1 MRRTCLAFV
10 LVLNLTLSGL
20 AQQAPKEGL
29 PGLAVALEIKIR
41 QAWQAWKDKKS
52 DAFAAILT
60 DEVIEVEADGKG
72 PRGKQATLAD
82 LQSMNMQNFALSDF
96 KFTPLGNTAAL
107 ETYKA
112 VVDFTAEGKQRRFTL
127 AVAEVWVKRG
137 NDWKLLHYQETEI
150 K

>member
-1 MRRTCLAFV
+1 MKRIGAA
-10 LVLNLTLSGL
+10 LVIALTLTL
-20 AQQAPKEGL
+20 TAYAQQASTIES
-29 PGLAVALEIKIR
+29 KIR
-41 QAWQAWKDKKS
+41 QAWQDWKDKKK

-60 DEVIEVEADGKG
+60 DEVVEVEADGKG

-82 LQSMNMQNFALSDF
+82 LQSMNLQKFVLSDF
-96 KFTPLGNTAAL
+96 KYTPLGDTAAL

-112 VVDFTAEGKQRRFTL
+112 VVDIGPAGKAMHYTL

-137 NDWKLLHYQETEI
+137 SDWKLLHYQETEM

>member
-1 MRRTCLAFV
+1 MKRTFGILAIV
-10 LVLNLTLSGL
+10 LVLTLTAYAG
-20 AQQAPKEGL
+20 QAPKQS
-29 PGLAVALEIKIR
+29 PSVASSLENKIR
-41 QAWQAWKDKKS
+41 QAWQDWKDKKK

-60 DEVIEVEADGKG
+60 DEVVEVEADGKG

-82 LQSMNMQNFALSDF
+82 LQNINIQKFALSDF
-96 KFTPLGNTAAL
+96 KFTPLGDTAAL

-112 VVDFTAEGKQRRFTL
+112 VVDLTTEGKQMHFTL

-137 NDWKLLHYQETEI
+137 TDWKLLHYQETEM

>member
-1 MRRTCLAFV
+1 MRRTCLAFM
-10 LVLNLTLSGL
+10 LVLNLALSGL
-20 AQQAPKEGL
+20 AQQAPREGR

-41 QAWQAWKDKKS
+41 QAWQAWKDKKK

-82 LQSMNMQNFALSDF
+82 LQSMNMQNFTLGDF
-96 KFTPLGNTAAL
+96 KFTPLGDTAAL

-112 VVDFTAEGKQRRFTL
+112 VVDLTAEGKQMHFTL

-137 NDWKLLHYQETEI
+137 NDWKLLHYQETEM